1 MEVKNS
7 SYFNKEKETPI
18 DKIPVSETMADQD
31 KYRDLLFKQRKDM
44 LSRSLSLVFRSTFL
58 VRDFGKLES
67 MSGPESLFDPA
78 YSGNHIVILECQLKT
93 PSQMNLID
101 ANEADFFKMH
111 KLSMANWRI
120 VDVDHFMR
128 GNSFFS
134 KHVSELEWHNDVETR
149 IGTTEKRE
157 VVVKEIESTKNVL
170 EMGDIYRTYLNIKEP
185 RSNRGLET
193 FKSKEEIES
202 EKKAAQEKA

>member
-1 MEVKNS
+1 
-7 SYFNKEKETPI
+7 
-18 DKIPVSETMADQD
+18 
-31 KYRDLLFKQRKDM
+31 M
-44 LSRSLSLVFRSTFL
+44 LNRSLSLVFRSTFL

-67 MSGPESLFDPA
+67 ITGPESLFDPA
-78 YSGNHIVILECQLKT
+78 YSGNHIVILESQLKT

-101 ANEADFFKMH
+101 ASEADFFKMH

-134 KHVSELEWHNDVETR
+134 KHMSELEWHNDVESR
-149 IGTTEKRE
+149 IGSKDKRE
-157 VVVKEIESTKNVL
+157 VVIKEIESTRNVL

-185 RSNRGLET
+185 RSNRGLEA
-193 FKSKEEIES
+193 FKSKEEIET

>member
-1 MEVKNS
+1 
-7 SYFNKEKETPI
+7 
-18 DKIPVSETMADQD
+18 
-31 KYRDLLFKQRKDM
+31 M
-44 LSRSLSLVFRSTFL
+44 LTRSLSLVLRSTFL

-67 MSGPESLFDPA
+67 ITGPESLFDPA

-101 ANEADFFKMH
+101 ASEIDFFKMH

-120 VDVDHFMR
+120 VDVDHYMR

-134 KHVSELEWHNDVETR
+134 KHTTELEWHKDVESR
-149 IGTTEKRE
+149 IGTNEKRE
-157 VVVKEIESTKNVL
+157 IVVKEVDTANNVQDL
-170 EMGDIYRTYLNIKEP
+170 GEIYRTYLDIKEP

-193 FKSKEEIES
+193 FKSKQEFET
-202 EKKAAQEKA
+202 EKKAAQEKAQQKQ